1 MSNTEKATPVT
12 PDEID
17 DIRVTLELDE
27 GEVECE
33 ILTIFEANHRDY
45 IALLPLNPDGSENEE
60 GTVYLYRYAEDEEGM
75 PQIDMI
81 ADEGEYYLAAK
92 RFDDLLDEEGYFETE
107 EE

>member
-1 MSNTEKATPVT
+1 MADEKILNEAE
-12 PDEID
+12 DD
-17 DIRVTLELDE
+17 DIMVTLDMDD
-27 GEVECE
+27 GTQVDCE

-81 ADEGEYYLAAK
+81 ADEGEYSLAAK
-92 RFDDLLDEEGYFETE
+92 RFDELLDEEGYFETE